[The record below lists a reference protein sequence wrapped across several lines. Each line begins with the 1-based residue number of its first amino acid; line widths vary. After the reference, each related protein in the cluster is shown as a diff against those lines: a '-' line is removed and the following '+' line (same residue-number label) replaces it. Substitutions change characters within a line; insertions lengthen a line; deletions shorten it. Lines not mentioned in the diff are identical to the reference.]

1 MEIALWIAQG
11 LLAVLFLMA
20 GTMKLR
26 TPKSEMPE
34 QMAWTEDFSDGTLKA
49 IGGLEVA
56 AAVGLI
62 VPPLLGIAPTLAPL
76 AAAGLVLLMIGAA
89 VTHGRRGETQRIVQN
104 AVMLGMAGFVAW
116 GRFGDWAF

>member
-1 MEIALWIAQG
+1 MDIALWIAQG
-11 LLAVLFLMA
+11 LLAALFLLA

-26 TPKSEMPE
+26 TPKSEMPD
-34 QMAWTEDFSDGTLKA
+34 QMAWTEDFSDGTVKL
-49 IGGLEVA
+49 IGGLELA

-76 AAAGLVLLMIGAA
+76 AAAGLVVLMIGAA
-89 VTHGRRGETQRIVQN
+89 TAHARRGENQAIIPNVILL
-104 AVMLGMAGFVAW
+104 VVAGFVPR